1 MASATLA
8 GEVGASALG
17 CSAPSADGHLVITDL
32 TGVRDGLD
40 VLHPAAGEPGDNP
53 TLNGLARSAPVLP
66 GTASCED
73 LDRAFGKARGAGCAV
88 IAHPDVDGIVGLVE
102 RSRFE
107 AMMSGPYGYGR
118 SLYGRRRLAD
128 IAQWDALTLPP
139 STTVVEAS
147 SRAITRDP
155 DHVQDHVL
163 VQGADGVSV
172 VPMPVL
178 LSALARALA
187 GQALRDPLTG
197 LANRHAFFG
206 RVGESCRRSATQPGH
221 RTAVV
226 YFDLDG
232 FKQVNDSLGHDR
244 GDALL
249 QEVAAALTEAAR
261 PSDLVARLGGDEF
274 AVCLDLE
281 ASPVAGRC
289 ADVTAIAG
297 RMHAAVADIG
307 RADGVHQRVRISA
320 GVAVSADG
328 CVDPGELVRAADLA
342 MYTGKRDGGDH
353 VTGPVVVTT
362 SADADP
368 MMGTTVADAIA
379 RGEFRL
385 LFQPIVQLAD
395 GRLGSVEALVRWQH
409 PRLGFLTPD
418 AFLAAAARAGQLTEL
433 DDWVLHASAR
443 QFADWRRAAGGDA
456 ERVALNVNVS
466 TDRLLT
472 PGLLDVLEAAVA
484 GAGLEPAIVRVEVP
498 EHLLVD
504 QLADAVEPLAEL
516 RAAGFKVTFDDVGA
530 GGTSLR
536 HLRDVR
542 ADGLKID
549 RSYVQGITGDDR
561 DRAVVRLLV
570 DFADSA
576 GLAVTAEGVET
587 EEQREALLAMG
598 CRYAQGWLFARPAP
612 LPSLGTRFPTS

>member
-1 MASATLA
+1 MITELA
-8 GEVGASALG
+8 
-17 CSAPSADGHLVITDL
+17 
-32 TGVRDGLD
+32 GVRDGLD
-40 VLHPAAGEPGDNP
+40 VLQLSAGEPAQDA
-53 TLNGLARSAPVLP
+53 TLDGLAHSAPVLP
-66 GTASCED
+66 GAGTCED
-73 LDRAFGKARGAGCAV
+73 LDRAFGKSRAAGCAV
-88 IAHPDVDGIVGLVE
+88 IVHPELDGIVGLVE

-163 VQGADGVSV
+163 VQGAEGVHV
-172 VPMPVL
+172 VPMQVL

-232 FKQVNDSLGHDR
+232 FKLVNDTLGHDR

-249 QEVAAALTEAAR
+249 QEVAAALTGAAR
-261 PSDLVARLGGDEF
+261 PADLVARLGGDEF
-274 AVCLDLE
+274 AVCLDLDTT
-281 ASPVAGRC
+281 PLAGRDAG
-289 ADVTAIAG
+289 ADLATSIAG
-297 RMHAAVADIG
+297 RMHAAVAGIR
-307 RADGVHQRVRISA
+307 RADGVHQHVRISA

-342 MYTGKRDGGDH
+342 MYTGKRDGGDQ
-353 VTGPVVVTT
+353 VSGPVVVTT

-368 MMGTTVADAIA
+368 MMGTTVAGAIE

-409 PRLGFLTPD
+409 PRLGFLAPD

-433 DDWVLHASAR
+433 DDWVLRTSAQ
-443 QFADWRRAAGGDA
+443 QFADWRGALGACAD
-456 ERVALNVNVS
+456 RVALNVNVS
-466 TDRLLT
+466 TDRLLM
-472 PGLLDVLEAAVA
+472 PGLLDVLEDAVA
-484 GAGLEPAIVRVEVP
+484 RAGLDRALVRVEVP

-504 QLADAVEPLAEL
+504 QLAAAVGPLAEL

-549 RSYVQGITGDDR
+549 RSYVQGITEDDR
-561 DRAVVRLLV
+561 DRALVRLLV

-587 EEQREALLAMG
+587 EEQRQALLAMG

-612 LPSLGTRFPTS
+612 LTSLGTCFPAS

>member
-1 MASATLA
+1 M
-8 GEVGASALG
+8 
-17 CSAPSADGHLVITDL
+17 ITDL

-40 VLHPAAGEPGDNP
+40 VLHPAGEPGENP
-53 TLNGLARSAPVLP
+53 TLDGLARSAPVLP
-66 GTASCED
+66 GAATCED
-73 LDRAFGKARGAGCAV
+73 LDRAFGKARHAGCAV
-88 IAHPDVDGIVGLVE
+88 IVHPEVQTIVGLVE

-147 SRAITRDP
+147 SRAITRGA

-163 VQGADGVSV
+163 VQGADGVRV

-232 FKQVNDSLGHDR
+232 FKLVNDTLGHDR

-249 QEVAAALTEAAR
+249 KEVAAALTEAAR
-261 PSDLVARLGGDEF
+261 PTDLVARLGGDEF
-274 AVCLDLE
+274 AVCLDLDTSS
-281 ASPVAGRC
+281 AAGRD

-297 RMHAAVADIG
+297 RMHAAVAAIS
-307 RADGVHQRVRISA
+307 RAEGVHQRVRISA

-368 MMGTTVADAIA
+368 MLGTTVAGAIA

-409 PRLGFLTPD
+409 PRLGFLAPD
-418 AFLAAAARAGQLTEL
+418 AFLPAAARAGQLTEL
-433 DDWVLHASAR
+433 DDWVLHTAAR
-443 QFADWRRAAGGDA
+443 EFADWRRATGADA
-456 ERVALNVNVS
+456 SCVALNVNVS
-466 TDRLLT
+466 TDRLLA
-472 PGLLDVLEAAVA
+472 PGLLDVLEASVA
-484 GAGLEPAIVRVEVP
+484 AAGLEPGIVRVEVP

-504 QLADAVEPLAEL
+504 QLAAAVGPLAEL

-612 LPSLGTRFPTS
+612 LPELGTRFPTS

>member
-1 MASATLA
+1 M
-8 GEVGASALG
+8 
-17 CSAPSADGHLVITDL
+17 ITDL
-32 TGVRDGLD
+32 TGVSDGLH
-40 VLHPAAGEPGDNP
+40 VLHPATGEPGED
-53 TLNGLARSAPVLP
+53 LSLDGLARTAPVLP
-66 GTASCED
+66 GDASCED
-73 LDRAFGKARGAGCAV
+73 LDRAFGRARSAGCAV
-88 IAHPDVDGIVGLVE
+88 VVHPDVHSIVGLVE

-107 AMMSGPYGYGR
+107 AMMSGPFGYGR

-147 SRAITRDP
+147 SRAITREP

-163 VQGADGVSV
+163 VQGADGVRV

-206 RVGESCRRSATQPGH
+206 RVGESCRRSATQSGH

-232 FKQVNDSLGHDR
+232 FKLVNDTLGHDR

-274 AVCLDLE
+274 AVCLDLDTT
-281 ASPVAGRC
+281 SLPGRDAG
-289 ADVTAIAG
+289 ADLAAAIAG
-297 RMHAAVADIG
+297 RMHAAVTGID
-307 RADGVHQRVRISA
+307 RADGVHQHVRISA

-328 CVDPGELVRAADLA
+328 VVDPGELVRAADLA

-353 VTGPVVVTT
+353 VSGPVVVTT

-368 MMGTTVADAIA
+368 MLGTTVAEAIG

-395 GRLGSVEALVRWQH
+395 GRLASVEALVRWQH
-409 PRLGFLTPD
+409 PRLGFLAPD

-433 DDWVLHASAR
+433 DDWVLRTSAL
-443 QFADWRRAAGGDA
+443 QFAQWQRDTGETG
-456 ERVALNVNVS
+456 RVALNVNVS
-466 TDRLLT
+466 TDRLLL
-472 PGLLDVLEAAVA
+472 PGLLDVLEDAVA
-484 GAGLEPAIVRVEVP
+484 AAGLDRALVRVEVP

-504 QLADAVEPLAEL
+504 QLSAAVGPLAEL

-549 RSYVQGITGDDR
+549 RSYVQGITTDDR
-561 DRAVVRLLV
+561 DRALVRLLV

-587 EEQREALLAMG
+587 EEQRVALLAMG

-612 LPSLGTRFPTS
+612 LATLGTRFPAS

>member
-1 MASATLA
+1 MLRRRRPA
-8 GEVGASALG
+8 
-17 CSAPSADGHLVITDL
+17 ADDHPVITDL

-40 VLHPAAGEPGDNP
+40 VLHPSAGEQDENAV
-53 TLNGLARSAPVLP
+53 LDGLARSAPVLP
-66 GTASCED
+66 GAGTCED
-73 LDRAFGKARGAGCAV
+73 LDRAFGKARDAGCAV
-88 IAHPDVDGIVGLVE
+88 IVHPHLDGIVGLVE

-118 SLYGRRRLAD
+118 SLYGRRLLAD

-139 STTVVEAS
+139 STTVVEAA

-163 VQGADGVSV
+163 VQGADGVHA

-232 FKQVNDSLGHDR
+232 FKSVNDTFGHDR

-249 QEVAAALTEAAR
+249 QEVAAVLTVAAR
-261 PSDLVARLGGDEF
+261 PTDLVARLGGDEF
-274 AVCLDLE
+274 AVCLDLDTT
-281 ASPVAGRC
+281 PVDGRDPG
-289 ADVTAIAG
+289 ADLALSIAG
-297 RMHAAVADIG
+297 RMHAAVSGIS
-307 RADGVHQRVRISA
+307 RADGVHQHVRISA

-353 VTGPVVVTT
+353 VSGPVVVTT

-368 MMGTTVADAIA
+368 MLGTTVAGAIQ

-385 LFQPIVQLAD
+385 LFQPIVQLTD

-409 PRLGFLTPD
+409 PRLGFLAPD

-433 DDWVLHASAR
+433 DDWVLRTSAR
-443 QFADWRRAAGGDA
+443 QFADWRRDLGAAAD
-456 ERVALNVNVS
+456 RVALNVNVS
-466 TDRLLT
+466 TDRLLM
-472 PGLLDVLEAAVA
+472 PGLLDVLEDAVA
-484 GAGLEPAIVRVEVP
+484 AAGLDRALVRVEVP

-504 QLADAVEPLAEL
+504 QLAAAVGPLAEL

-549 RSYVQGITGDDR
+549 RSYVQGITDDDR
-561 DRAVVRLLV
+561 DRALVRLLV

-587 EEQREALLAMG
+587 EAQRQALLAMG

-612 LPSLGTRFPTS
+612 LTSLGTSFPAS